1 MEQTLVLIKFDGVA
15 RGLVGEITSRFEK
28 TGLKIVAAKL
38 TNVSQELAEKH
49 YPTDREEFLKGMGQK
64 TLDNYAQ
71 VGADPVEKLGTDS
84 PLEIGKMIREWLIGY
99 LQEGP
104 VMAYILEAP
113 HAIELVRKL
122 CGHTL
127 PLIAAPGTIR
137 GDYAFDS
144 SYLANTARRAIRNMM
159 HASGTVEEARY
170 EIPLWF
176 TKEEILK
183 YTRSEEKVMLG

>member
-38 TNVSQELAEKH
+38 TRVSEELAEKH
-49 YPTDREEFLKGMGQK
+49 YPANREEFLKGMGNK
-64 TLDNYAQ
+64 TLENYAQ
-71 VGADPVEKLGTDS
+71 MGADPVEKLGTDS
-84 PLEIGKMIREWLIGY
+84 PLEIGKMIRKWLIGY
-99 LQEGP
+99 IQEGP
-104 VMAYILEAP
+104 VMAYVLQAP
-113 HAIELVRKL
+113 HAVELVRKL

-127 PLIAAPGTIR
+127 PLIAPPGTIR
-137 GDYAFDS
+137 GDFAFDS
-144 SYLANTARRAIRNMM
+144 SFLANTAKRAIRNMM

-176 TKEEILK
+176 KKEEILK
-183 YTRSEEKVMLG
+183 YRRTDEEVMVG